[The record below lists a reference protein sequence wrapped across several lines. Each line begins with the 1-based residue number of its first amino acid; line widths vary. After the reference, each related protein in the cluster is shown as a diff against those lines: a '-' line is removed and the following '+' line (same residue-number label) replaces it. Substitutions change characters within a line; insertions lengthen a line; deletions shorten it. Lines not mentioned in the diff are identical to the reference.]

1 MGQLELNTS
10 GDFQERITLF
20 ADVLLPV
27 PIPHLFTYRV
37 PLEFNDQIDIG
48 WRVIVQFGKRK
59 VITGIVAKVHDHPP
73 KVYEAKYIID
83 LLDNEPIILE
93 NQLELFHWMAKYYMC
108 TAGEV
113 LNVAMPSGLKLS
125 SESKIQ
131 LNPAVKLEE
140 EELAFTDQE
149 QLILNVLKREKVIT
163 YSEAAR
169 ILQIKSYLKVI
180 KSLIAKEAILIFE
193 EVKEKYAPKKE
204 TNIRLAP
211 HWLAKGYLEELLN
224 ELEKKPK
231 QSDVL
236 LAYLK
241 LVPVFQNESLN
252 QNGVPKKTLLK
263 EGISESSLKTLI
275 KNKVFESYEKLIPR
289 VDLSESNTE
298 YDIELSM
305 IQTLTLEEILKQ
317 FESKQTVLFHGI
329 TGSGKTEVYIELIR
343 RVLDQGEQVLYLLP
357 EIALTTQI
365 VSRLQRV
372 FGDRMGVYHSKYSDN
387 ERVEVWKGL
396 LSGKFPLIVGVRSSV
411 FLPFHHLGL
420 VIVDEEHEFSYKQYD
435 PAPRY
440 HARDVA
446 QVLARLHSAKVL
458 MGTATPSFESFYLAR
473 EGMYGY
479 VTLEERF
486 GEASLPKVS
495 FADLTKER
503 KQKTIKGD
511 FTSTLVDKI
520 AEVLSKSEQA
530 IIFQNRRGY
539 SPYIS
544 CEECSW
550 IPKCNNCAVSLTYH
564 MYYNQLRCHYCG
576 HHERVPVTCPACGST
591 KLKTMGFGTEKLEED
606 LKLLFPQAR
615 IQRMDLDT
623 TRRKYSYQKI
633 INDFEQ
639 QDIDILVGTQMV
651 SKGLNFDHVT
661 LVGIFDIDR
670 MLHFPDFR
678 SFERTYQLAVQV
690 SGRSGRKEK
699 PGEVIIQ
706 TANTKQPILFYITH
720 QDFIR
725 FYNHEIEERDKYKYP
740 PFYRLIRITMKHR
753 EPEAL
758 VKGANLLAE
767 RIKKSIHKQLVLGP
781 HEPMISK
788 IRNYYLREIIIKVA
802 RQSRELSKL
811 KQNLVQ
817 LSDALK
823 QEKDYKQLIVVFDVD
838 PY

>member
-1 MGQLELNTS
+1 LGQLELNTS
-10 GDFQERITLF
+10 GDFQERVTLF

-27 PIPHLFTYRV
+27 PIPHFFTYRV
-37 PLEFNDQIDIG
+37 PLEFNDQIDVG

-59 VITGIVAKVHDHPP
+59 VITGIVAKVHDQPP

-83 LLDNEPIILE
+83 LLDNDPIIRE
-93 NQLELFHWMAKYYMC
+93 HQLELFQWMANYYMC

-131 LNPAVKLEE
+131 LNPAFRLVEE
-140 EELAFTDQE
+140 EIAFTEQE
-149 QLILNVLKREKVIT
+149 KLILYVLERDKVIT
-163 YSEAAR
+163 YSEAAQ
-169 ILQIKSYLKVI
+169 ILQIKSYLKII

-193 EVKEKYAPKKE
+193 EVREKYAPKKE
-204 TNIRLAP
+204 TNIRLAA
-211 HWLAKGYLEELLN
+211 HWMGKGYLEELLN

-231 QSDVL
+231 QSEVL
-236 LAYLK
+236 MAYLK
-241 LVPVFQNESLN
+241 LVPVFQDESLN
-252 QNGVPKKTLLK
+252 QNGIPKKVLLN
-263 EGISESSLKTLI
+263 EGISESSLKTLV
-275 KNKVFESYEKLIPR
+275 KNKIFESYQKLIPR
-289 VDLSESNTE
+289 FDLSGNKEDYE
-298 YDIELSM
+298 LELSA
-305 IQTLTLEEILKQ
+305 IQSSTLAEILKQ

-329 TGSGKTEVYIELIR
+329 TGSGKTEIYIELIR
-343 RVLDQGEQVLYLLP
+343 KVMDQGEQALYLLP

-372 FGDRMGVYHSKYSDN
+372 FGERMGVYHSKYSDN
-387 ERVEVWKGL
+387 ERVEVWRGL
-396 LSGKFPLIVGVRSSV
+396 LSGRFSLIVGVRSSV
-411 FLPFHHLGL
+411 FLPFQHLGL

-446 QVLARLHSAKVL
+446 QVLARLHSSKVL

-479 VTLEERF
+479 VTLDERY
-486 GEASLPKVS
+486 GEAALPKIS
-495 FADLTKER
+495 FADLAKER

-511 FTSTLVDKI
+511 FTSALVDRI
-520 AEVLSKSEQA
+520 AGVLSKNEQV

-550 IPKCNNCAVSLTYH
+550 IPKCDNCAVSLTYH
-564 MYYNQLRCHYCG
+564 MYHNQLRCHYCG
-576 HHERVPVTCPACGST
+576 HHERLPVTCPACGST

-606 LKLLFPQAR
+606 LKLLFPEAR

-633 INDFEQ
+633 ISDFEQ
-639 QDIDILVGTQMV
+639 KDIDILVGTQMV

-678 SFERTYQLAVQV
+678 SFERTFQLGVQV
-690 SGRSGRKEK
+690 SGRSGRKDK

-706 TANTKQPILFYITH
+706 TANVKQPILFYIAQ

-725 FYNHEIEERDKYKYP
+725 FYNHEIEERDKFKYP
-740 PFYRLIRITMKHR
+740 PFYRLIRIMLKHR
-753 EPEAL
+753 EPA
-758 VKGANLLAE
+758 VLAKAAYILTE
-767 RIKKSIHKQLVLGP
+767 KIKNSVHKQLVLGP
-781 HEPMISK
+781 HEPMIAK
-788 IRNYYLREIIIKVA
+788 IRNYYLQEIIIKVA
-802 RQSRELSKL
+802 RNSRELNRIK
-811 KQNLVQ
+811 KNLLDLAV
-817 LSDALK
+817 LVRK
-823 QEKDYKQLIVVFDVD
+823 EKDYKQLIVVFDVD

>member
-10 GDFQERITLF
+10 NDFQERVTLF

-27 PIPHLFTYRV
+27 PIPRFFTYRI
-37 PLEFNDQIDIG
+37 PFEHNDQIEVG
-48 WRVIVQFGKRK
+48 LRVIVQFGKRK
-59 VITGIVAKVHDHPP
+59 VITGIVVRIHEDPP
-73 KVYEAKYIID
+73 EVYEAKYIID
-83 LLDNEPIILE
+83 ILDDEPVVNEK
-93 NQLELFHWMAKYYMC
+93 QLELFQWIGNYYMC
-108 TAGEV
+108 THGEV
-113 LNVAMPSGLKLS
+113 LNVAMPSGLKLN

-131 LNPAVKLEE
+131 LNPEYGITDKTV
-140 EELAFTDQE
+140 AFTEQE
-149 QLILNVLKREKVIT
+149 QQILSVLERDQVIT

-193 EVKEKYAPKKE
+193 EVKEKYSPKKE
-204 TNIRLAP
+204 TNIRIAD
-211 HWLAKGYLEELLN
+211 HWLQHGYLEELLN
-224 ELEKKPK
+224 ELEKRPK
-231 QSDVL
+231 QLDVL
-236 LAYLK
+236 MAYLK
-241 LVPVFQNESLN
+241 HVPIFQEESLN
-252 QNGVPKKTLLK
+252 KKGVPKKLLLS
-263 EGISESSLKTLI
+263 EGISESSIKTLV
-275 KNKVFESYEKLIPR
+275 KNEVLESFQNLIPR
-289 VDLSESNTE
+289 FDLSDSKVE
-298 YDIELSM
+298 YSIQLSDIQQ
-305 IQTLTLEEILKQ
+305 ITFNEILQ
-317 FESKQTVLFHGI
+317 CFESKQTVLFHGI
-329 TGSGKTEVYIELIR
+329 TGSGKTEIYIQLIKQ
-343 RVLDQGEQVLYLLP
+343 VLEQGEQVLYLLP

-365 VSRLQRV
+365 VSRLQKV
-372 FGDRMGVYHSKYSDN
+372 FGDEMGVYHSKYSDN

-396 LSGKFPLIVGVRSSV
+396 ISGRFSLIVGVRSSV
-411 FLPFHHLGL
+411 FLPFNNLGL
-420 VIVDEEHEFSYKQYD
+420 IIVDEEHEFSYKQFD

-446 QVLARLHSAKVL
+446 QVLGRIHASKVL

-479 VTLEERF
+479 VTLEERY
-486 GEASLPKVS
+486 GQATLPKIS
-495 FADLTKER
+495 FADLVMER

-511 FTSTLVDKI
+511 FTSALINQVASALAKD
-520 AEVLSKSEQA
+520 EQV

-544 CEECSW
+544 CEECAW

-576 HHERVPVTCPACGST
+576 HHERLPVTCPACGST

-606 LKLLFPQAR
+606 LKLLFPEAR

-633 INDFEQ
+633 INDFEN

-661 LVGIFDIDR
+661 LVGVFDIDR

-706 TANTKQPILFYITH
+706 TANLKQPILHYITH
-720 QDFIR
+720 QDFVR

-740 PFYRLIRITMKHR
+740 PFYRLIRITLKHR
-753 EPEAL
+753 DQAIL
-758 VKGANLLAE
+758 ANGANVLADN
-767 RIKKSIHKQLVLGP
+767 IKQSVHKKMVLGP
-781 HEPMISK
+781 HEPMITK
-788 IRNYYLREIIIKVA
+788 IRNFYLKEIIIKIG
-802 RQSRELSKL
+802 RQSRELNRI
-811 KQNLVQ
+811 KQNLMDNVNFI
-817 LSDALK
+817 K
-823 QEKDYKQLIVVFDVD
+823 QQKDYKQLIVLFDVD

>member
-149 QLILNVLKREKVIT
+149 QLILNVLKRDKVIT

-329 TGSGKTEVYIELIR
+329 TGSGKTEIYIELIR

-781 HEPMISK
+781 HEPMIGK

-802 RQSRELSKL
+802 RQSRELNKI

>member
-149 QLILNVLKREKVIT
+149 QLILNVLKRDKVIT